1 MVDTKE
7 VKYIIKFSGWGTPQS
22 AIQQQSSDTAAPS
35 TAAMATSTR
44 IPIATTAAPS
54 RPATATTTRVPMAT
68 TAAPST
74 EATAGTS
81 NKPNT
86 ASPSAKK
93 HYKISKCPLCKK
105 DQTRLDRHLLV
116 HVRKGEISK
125 DRRNALIQYADK
137 RGSLYR
143 EE

>member
-1 MVDTKE
+1 MIDTKE
-7 VKYIIKFSGWGTPQS
+7 VKYLIKFSGWGTPQS
-22 AIQQQSSDTAAPS
+22 ALHQQSSDTAAPS
-35 TAAMATSTR
+35 TTATATSTHV
-44 IPIATTAAPS
+44 PIAATAVSS
-54 RPATATTTRVPMAT
+54 RPATATTTCMPMAT

-93 HYKISKCPLCKK
+93 HYKKH
-105 DQTRLDRHLLV
+105 QTRLDRHPLV
-116 HVRKGEISK
+116 HVRKGEIST
-125 DRRNALIQYADK
+125 DRRNALIQYAHK
-137 RGSLYR
+137 RDGLYR